1 VTERTYFNIGVMFS
15 STGPYNVVAR
25 SMLNGALLALEEANS
40 DPDFP
45 VELVPVVVDP
55 GGELARYHAC
65 TADLLSRRAVRHVVG
80 CYTSSSRKEVIP
92 LFEKHDALLWYPSH
106 YEGFESGNNVVYT
119 GAAPNQHIVPLLDHL
134 LKHCGRSAWCIGSN
148 YIWAWENNRILRQA
162 VVGQGGSVTAERY
175 FAVGETD
182 FRRVVEQ
189 ILEDRPSFVFNTLI
203 GESAYQFLR
212 DFRSMAAERGIDQAR
227 EIPVASCSLSEPELE
242 AIGGDA
248 VDGHLSSSVYFSSIG
263 SSANQAFV
271 SAYRR
276 RFPDGP
282 AMSADAE
289 ASYVAMSLLARA
301 LAHAGTDD
309 IGQVKAAVTRL
320 RLQAPQGEV
329 WMDEDT
335 FHAYL
340 TPRIGRSNR
349 NAQFDIIMESA
360 QPVRPDPY
368 LVWNSSRYDEFTRPS
383 RNLKAVS

>member
-1 VTERTYFNIGVMFS
+1 MFS
-15 STGPYNVVAR
+15 STGPYSVVAR
-25 SMLNGALLALEEANS
+25 SMLNGALLALEELNG

-45 VELVPVVVDP
+45 VELVPVVVNP
-55 GGELARYHAC
+55 GGELARYPAC
-65 TADLLSRRAVRHVVG
+65 AADLLAGRTIRHVVG

-106 YEGFESGNNVVYT
+106 YEGFESGDNVVYT

-134 LKHCGRSAWCIGSN
+134 LAQCGRTAWCIGSN

-162 VVGQGGSVTAERY
+162 VAGQGGSVAAERY

-182 FRRVVEQ
+182 LRRVIEQ
-189 ILEDRPSFVFNTLI
+189 ILEARPSFVFNTLI

-212 DFRSMAAERGIDQAR
+212 DFRTMARDRGIDQPR

-248 VDGHLSSSVYFSSIG
+248 VDGHLSSSVYFSSIA
-263 SSANQAFV
+263 SAANRAFV
-271 SAYRR
+271 QSYRK

-289 ASYVAMSLLARA
+289 ASYVAMGLLARA
-301 LAHAGTDD
+301 LAEAGTDD
-309 IGQVKAAVTRL
+309 IARVKAAVTRL

-349 NAQFDIIMESA
+349 NARFDIIMEA
-360 QPVRPDPY
+360 PQPVRPDPY
-368 LVWNSSRYDEFTRPS
+368 LVWNSSRYDETGRPA